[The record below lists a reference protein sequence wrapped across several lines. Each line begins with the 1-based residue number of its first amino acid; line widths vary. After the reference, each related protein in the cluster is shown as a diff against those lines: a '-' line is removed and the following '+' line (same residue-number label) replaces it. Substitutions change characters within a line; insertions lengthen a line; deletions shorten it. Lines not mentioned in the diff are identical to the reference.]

1 MILTIKYV
9 VIVSVASQEPVI
21 SVIELQY
28 KYRIAKPSGKGVNH
42 LACRCVLFGKTL
54 KTPLTQ

>member
-1 MILTIKYV
+1 MILAIKCV
-9 VIVSVASQEPVI
+9 VIVSVTSQEPVI

-42 LACRCVLFGKTL
+42 LAWSCVLFGKTL